1 MLNVK
6 CKDIKILE
14 ENIAE
19 ILCEIG
25 LGNESLDIRAKTWSV
40 KEKLIKWTSLKLT
53 TFSLWRHC

>member
-25 LGNESLDIRAKTWSV
+25 LGNESLDIRAKT
-40 KEKLIKWTSLKLT
+40 
-53 TFSLWRHC
+53 